1 MLNSASEWLIQIEK
15 TQDLLERI
23 ELYFDIKT
31 PMVIEKAK
39 KEGVDLG
46 SKRTWGES
54 FFSAI
59 RNVSSYTLR
68 KSSKIIQSS
77 FFTTIAPA
85 AAMLTL
91 AIIGGSASL
100 PFQPINQSKF
110 LVAPIIAITVPY
122 FLDGLASTIERK
134 EYM

>member
-1 MLNSASEWLIQIEK
+1 
-15 TQDLLERI
+15 
-23 ELYFDIKT
+23 
-31 PMVIEKAK
+31 MVIEKAK
-39 KEGVDLG
+39 KEGIDLG
-46 SKRTWGES
+46 SKRSWGES

-77 FFTTIAPA
+77 FFTTVAPA

-91 AIIGGSASL
+91 AIIGGSKSMV
-100 PFQPINQSKF
+100 FQPMNQTKF

-122 FLDGLASTIERK
+122 FLDGLASTI
-134 EYM
+134 

>member
-1 MLNSASEWLIQIEK
+1 
-15 TQDLLERI
+15 
-23 ELYFDIKT
+23 
-31 PMVIEKAK
+31 MVIEKAK
-39 KEGVDLG
+39 KEGIDLG
-46 SKRTWGES
+46 SKRTWAES
-54 FFSAI
+54 FSSAI

-91 AIIGGSASL
+91 AIIGGSATI
-100 PFQPINQSKF
+100 PWQPTNQTKF